1 MKKLLLSIGFILTM
15 TIANAQI
22 LNYSVGDVVADF
34 TVTTIDG
41 ESINLYDI
49 TATGQYVFIDFFF
62 VDCGPCQLTAPH
74 FNELHETYGCNEGDI
89 FCMSMNT
96 GQDDDAYVQT
106 YEDNYG
112 GDFAPCPIIS
122 GDGDAGNVDT
132 DFNPAAYPTICLIGP
147 DNTILNLD
155 IWPVSSYMTFVDA
168 LVAEGFTPTEMECT
182 VTGIDEYSNELNV
195 VAYPNPAND
204 FIILE
209 VNDVVSSV
217 KLVEIFNTSGQKVMT
232 KNVESSSQGRIEI
245 NTSEFENGL
254 YIATIYNE
262 NNQVS
267 TVRFNV
273 VK

>member
-1 MKKLLLSIGFILTM
+1 MKKLLLFIGFIFTM

-62 VDCGPCQLTAPH
+62 VDCGPCQATAPH

-112 GDFAPCPIIS
+112 GDYAPCPIIS
-122 GDGDAGNVDT
+122 GDGDAGLVNT
-132 DFNPAAYPTICLIGP
+132 DFNPAYYPTICLIGP

-155 IWPVSSYMTFVDA
+155 IWPISSYQTFVDA
-168 LVAEGFTPTEMECT
+168 LIAEGFTPDEMECT
-182 VTGIDEYSNELNV
+182 TGINEYNSSLTVNV
-195 VAYPNPAND
+195 FPNPAKD
-204 FIILE
+204 FINLE
-209 VNDVVSSV
+209 LSDATASI
-217 KLVEIFNTSGQKVMT
+217 KMVEILNAAGQKVMVQHAET
-232 KNVESSSQGRIEI
+232 
-245 NTSEFENGL
+245 NTTSIKIDLNNFENGIYL
-254 YIATIYNE
+254 ATIYDM
-262 NNQVS
+262 NNQMT